1 MNITPSAVSR
11 KMSDLPVSR
20 FQHNHRF
27 HDASTSS
34 QRRVSYVMA
43 LTGIMMV
50 IEIAAGVMTNS
61 IALLA
66 DGIHMGTHLAALSIT
81 VFAYWYSRRH
91 AEDERFTFGT
101 GKVSTLGGFASAIFL
116 AAVALFMAAE
126 SAARFFDPLDIHFDQ
141 AISVAVIGL
150 VVNLLS
156 AVLLRDHHHHHHHH
170 RGQHHH
176 AHEHDHKH
184 EHDRHEH
191 DAKMGTDHNLRA
203 AYLHVLADALTSLT
217 AIIALS
223 AGKLYGYVW
232 MDPAMGVLGSLV
244 VARWAYLLI
253 KETAYV
259 LVDGDHHGAI
269 VEQVRA
275 CIEAEPETRIAD
287 LHIWRVG
294 PGHLAAILS
303 IVTSNPCPPAYYK
316 QLLTSHDSLA
326 HVTVE
331 VIEPTSPFTE
341 TS

>member
-1 MNITPSAVSR
+1 
-11 KMSDLPVSR
+11 MSSLPVSR

-27 HDASTSS
+27 HGTSTSGE
-34 QRRVSYVMA
+34 RRVSYVIL

-50 IEIAAGVMTNS
+50 VEVAAGVMTNS

-81 VFAYWYSRRH
+81 VFAYWYARRH
-91 AEDERFTFGT
+91 EDDGRFTFGT

-126 SAARFFDPLDIHFDQ
+126 SAARFFDPLDIQFDQ
-141 AISVAVIGL
+141 AITVACIGL

-156 AVLLRDHHHHHHHH
+156 AVLLRDHHHHSHGHGHHHH
-170 RGQHHH
+170 D
-176 AHEHDHKH
+176 HEHDDHH
-184 EHDRHEH
+184 EHQHSHEP
-191 DAKMGTDHNLRA
+191 DAKLGTDHNLRG

-223 AGKLYGYVW
+223 SGMLYGYVW

-259 LVDGDHHGAI
+259 LVDGDHHGEI
-269 VEQVRA
+269 VDQVRA

-303 IVTSNPCPPAYYK
+303 IVTRIPHPPAYYK
-316 QLLTSHDSLA
+316 ELLAHNDSLA

-331 VIEPTSPFTE
+331 VIEPVDDVSVDTTGRRRE
-341 TS
+341 ER

>member
-1 MNITPSAVSR
+1 
-11 KMSDLPVSR
+11 MSNLPVSR

-27 HDASTSS
+27 HDTSTSGE
-34 QRRVSYVMA
+34 RRVSYVIL
-43 LTGIMMV
+43 LTGVMMV
-50 IEIAAGVMTNS
+50 VEIAAGLMTNS

-81 VFAYWYSRRH
+81 VFAYWYARRH
-91 AEDERFTFGT
+91 ADDGRFTFGT

-116 AAVALFMAAE
+116 AAVALFMAGE
-126 SAARFFDPLDIHFDQ
+126 SAARFFDPLDIQFDQ
-141 AISVAVIGL
+141 AITVACIGL

-156 AVLLRDHHHHHHHH
+156 AVLLRDHHHHSHGHGHHGHGHQNEHHHH
-170 RGQHHH
+170 
-176 AHEHDHKH
+176 
-184 EHDRHEH
+184 HEH
-191 DAKMGTDHNLRA
+191 DAKLGTDHNLRG

-223 AGKLYGYVW
+223 AGMLYGYVW

-259 LVDGDHHGAI
+259 LVDGDHHGKI
-269 VEQVRA
+269 VDQVRA
-275 CIEAEPETRIAD
+275 CIEAQPETRIAD

-303 IVTSNPCPPAYYK
+303 IVTSVPHPPVFYK
-316 QLLTSHDSLA
+316 ELLAPHDSLA

-331 VIEPTSPFTE
+331 VIEPVE
-341 TS
+341 LNG